1 MDDPLCG
8 DVERLRWESR
18 GVGLDWGP
26 WDVGEANEPTPRPN
40 PSNGNT
46 STHKYHQ
53 TPLEGKR
60 DLYMAAGILL
70 IIGIFINIATLIS
83 YALMYLAL
91 GKTIKRYSTP
101 KQQT

>member
-1 MDDPLCG
+1 LDDPLCG
-8 DVERLRWESR
+8 DIERLRWEPR

-60 DLYMAAGILL
+60 VLNLTHGLSYLL
-70 IIGIFINIATLIS
+70 KNPMIAPIMKPVAIGP
-83 YALMYLAL
+83 
-91 GKTIKRYSTP
+91 TITTPST
-101 KQQT
+101 

>member
-1 MDDPLCG
+1 M
-8 DVERLRWESR
+8 V
-18 GVGLDWGP
+18 
-26 WDVGEANEPTPRPN
+26 
-40 PSNGNT
+40 
-46 STHKYHQ
+46 
-53 TPLEGKR
+53 
-60 DLYMAAGILL
+60 AGILL